1 MLEVLYCFDQ
11 NYNKQ
16 AFTSIYSL
24 LEKSSEQ
31 LNINII
37 HKIYNDKSFLPNKIL
52 KHKNLNKIRVFKFKN
67 NEYMFPNIEGTH
79 VSEATYYRI
88 FLEDYLPEGIQSV
101 VYLDA
106 DIVCVNDPLKG
117 LKTEIQNLRNTQ
129 YLIACKTEHLKPD
142 NKELF
147 QRLKLKKNKYFNAG
161 FMIIDLNK
169 WKEYSTKERLLE
181 KLDKEYKNLEFWD
194 QDLLNIYF
202 DGEFLDLDEKFN
214 CVIDLAFYEYNN
226 YLLTTEEIVLSKYF
240 IHYAGSHK
248 PWNINGILCNLSE
261 IYQQNYRNLTEVD
274 YHISHK
280 MKRLSLYY
288 FIKSIINLSFFKTAH
303 PASLLKL
310 FIQSLLIKK

>member
-1 MLEVLYCFDQ
+1 MLEVLYCFDE

-24 LEKSSEQ
+24 LEKSSEK
-31 LNINII
+31 LNVNII
-37 HKIYNDKSFLPNKIL
+37 HKSYNDNDFLPNKIL
-52 KHKNLNKIRVFKFKN
+52 EHDNLNTIRVFKFKN

-88 FLEDYLPEGIQSV
+88 FLEDYLPDGIQSV

-106 DIVCVNDPLKG
+106 DIICVNDPIKSLK
-117 LKTEIQNLRNTQ
+117 KEIQNLRNTQ
-129 YLIACKTEHLKPD
+129 YLIACKTEHLKTD
-142 NKELF
+142 NEELF
-147 QRLKLKKNKYFNAG
+147 ERLNLKQNKYFNAG
-161 FMIIDLNK
+161 FMIIDLKK
-169 WKEYSTKERLLE
+169 WKEFSIKEELLK
-181 KLDKEYKNLEFWD
+181 KLDSEHKNLEFWD

-202 DGEFLDLDEKFN
+202 DGMFLDLNEKFN
-214 CVIDLAFYEYNN
+214 CVVDLAFYEYNN
-226 YLLTTEEIVLSKYF
+226 YLFTIEEIVVNKYF

-261 IYQQNYRNLTEVD
+261 IYQQNFRNLTEID

-288 FIKSIINLSFFKTAH
+288 LIKSIFNLSFFKTIY
-303 PASLLKL
+303 PISLLKL
-310 FIQSLLIKK
+310 FLQSLLIKK